1 MTGRVRIGCVCQ
13 FRHWGLLLSAE
24 PGGYG
29 WYSCPRLRT
38 SPPRVELLLD
48 SPYPCV
54 GLPTKPTPGRVGGR
68 WVSVRVGVG
77 MTSHSHRF
85 TLWGMANAVESE
97 MDRLRN
103 RAAQL
108 TREAERLKGE
118 LDRVQDEQGK
128 IDYALSVLERV
139 AETVTGTDRGHEP
152 AVEPDSPKPLRHR
165 SQGTY
170 DLAVQMISGS
180 TRTWRVD
187 ELVRQMREAGWDAE
201 VKNETETVRAALSRA
216 VASEEVSRISYGV
229 YGPKHGLPGEVSR
242 SDAGLEPG
250 RTSLHADPGPQASSL
265 TDAVGRNGQDMHAN
279 SSNVEPVSGQPL
291 TDDAPAP
298 MAGEVD
304 PLKPAPSI
312 RDAVLTVIQP
322 GEDVTVGVVADRLK
336 VMGISANRNTVS
348 NELGRWAKEGKLE
361 RPARGIY
368 RVIMHANPPS
378 PHQGTQQ
385 DPACGT
391 GGMLSVLL
399 SS

>member
-1 MTGRVRIGCVCQ
+1 V
-13 FRHWGLLLSAE
+13 S
-24 PGGYG
+24 
-29 WYSCPRLRT
+29 
-38 SPPRVELLLD
+38 D
-48 SPYPCV
+48 SHK
-54 GLPTKPTPGRVGGR
+54 THAGRVGNIGHLSGR
-68 WVSVRVGVG
+68 GG
-77 MTSHSHRF
+77 MTYDSNRF

-108 TREAERLKGE
+108 TREAERLKGD

-139 AETVTGTDRGHEP
+139 AGTVTGADRGHEP

-170 DLAVQMISGS
+170 DLAVQMINGS

-216 VASEEVSRISYGV
+216 VAAEEVSRTSYGV
-229 YGPKHGLPGEVSR
+229 YGPKHGLPGEASR
-242 SDAGLEPG
+242 SDAGLEHG

-279 SSNVEPVSGQPL
+279 SSVEPVSGQPL

-298 MAGEVD
+298 MADEVD
-304 PLKPAPSI
+304 PLKPAAGAVIWKTPTPSI
-312 RDAVLTVIQP
+312 RKAILTVICP
-322 GEDVTVGVVADRLK
+322 GEDVTVGDVVDRLK
-336 VMGISANRNTVS
+336 NKYRGVNANRNSVS

-361 RPARGIY
+361 RPAHGIY
-368 RVIMHANPPS
+368 RRVIMTHPNGD
-378 PHQGTQQ
+378 HGRN
-385 DPACGT
+385 
-391 GGMLSVLL
+391 V
-399 SS
+399 